1 MWEQAINPAYW
12 WGATAVASPIIIHL
26 INRMR
31 FRRLAWAA
39 MEFLLK
45 SQQRNRRRIL
55 IEQLILLM
63 LRCLI
68 VLALVALVVRP
79 TWWMGEAAQ
88 ARRQELPHY
97 HFIVLDDSLSMQ
109 DLEDAKQPNGPT
121 AYRRATAL
129 IAKLVQDYLDVPG
142 AHYLTFFRLSQPG
155 APEFGPPY
163 VQLGDAPPGQ
173 LLTHDEVSRFLARLE
188 ATPATSLRLGAD
200 DWLSLFRG
208 SAEIPG
214 LSAYLGNI
222 KRGHRYLHL
231 VSDFRERDWNQEG
244 FRPVLAQLGDWA
256 RSQDVQIR
264 LYDIA
269 APSRARDNPQERPVS
284 HGNLAITHVAARAQ
298 QRREEGTAASAVP
311 VQVVAPGVPFDL
323 EVTLRNFSANERQA
337 LRVGVRVDGVE
348 KNEFARV
355 VERIGSYEERTI
367 RLDMRFYDTDSP
379 GPKQITVYV
388 EDGQQPDHLP
398 ADNVRHVYVE
408 LRRDLPVL
416 LVDPDHLLDSPKP
429 PSEYI
434 ASVLGASRRLGWRPE
449 RCRPNELKNRKLDD
463 YPVIYL
469 LNVPGVG
476 TGPSDMDEDSLKA
489 LENYVRRGGSV
500 VFFLGERV
508 NVDLYNRFLYRNGQG
523 IFPAPLALRP
533 VPNSNLTFVDEA
545 PDLDDTAP
553 KARVLQTGHP
563 AFNFPREML
572 EEFAR
577 FLQINRYYKV
587 DPAWRPP
594 TDVQVLM
601 QLTNREPLTNFR
613 LETVE
618 IVQLLN
624 QDTSPQRVILA
635 SYAQRMLNW
644 VADAELKRSR
654 KGPLLDAVAGLLTDQ
669 QLTEYWKRPDRKEL
683 RQRLERFQQRLL
695 EGDPLVLESKVGTGT
710 RRGTVIVFLTPA
722 NPSPIPG
729 RNYSWN
735 NWANEMFFS
744 YVPMI
749 VFLQSYLAGESRKAR
764 EIETSHLLTRAVEVR
779 FDKEQYAPRVQLY
792 YWPEGK
798 SRDEAQALG
807 AVAGTESEQEVVFR
821 LHPQQAGFYVLR
833 LNEPGEGITPK
844 GEPESRILVF
854 NPDCRDEGDL
864 RRVAEADFQQQWL
877 RALTEGEQRLAYHE
891 AQQIVSR
898 APLLTEAAPPP
909 QEYLRTKSWSD
920 YSWVLLALLA
930 LLALEQFLA
939 MLFSHHVPL
948 GEKGLQ
954 PPPAARLVSMS
965 SPAAEAATSSAT
977 AG

>member
-12 WGATAVASPIIIHL
+12 WGATAIASPIIIHL

-31 FRRLAWAA
+31 FRRIAWAA

-55 IEQLILLM
+55 IEQLILLL

-97 HFIVLDDSLSMQ
+97 HFIVLDDSLSMR

-121 AYRRATAL
+121 AFRRATAL
-129 IAKLVQDYLDVPG
+129 IGKLVRDYLDVPG
-142 AHYLTFFRLSQPG
+142 AHYVTFFRLSH
-155 APEFGPPY
+155 PETPDFGPPY
-163 VQLGDAPPGQ
+163 AQLGESPPGQ
-173 LLTHDEVSRFLARLE
+173 LLTSEEVSRLLSRLD
-188 ATPATSLRLGAD
+188 ALQPTALRLRAE
-200 DWLSLFRG
+200 DWLALLRG
-208 SAEIPG
+208 SGDFPG
-214 LSAYLGNI
+214 VSAYLSNI
-222 KRGHRYLHL
+222 KRGHRYLHI
-231 VSDFRERDWNQEG
+231 VSDFREQDWNQES
-244 FRPVLAQLGDWA
+244 FRPILAQLGDWA
-256 RSQDVQIR
+256 RGQDVQIR
-264 LYDIA
+264 LYDVA
-269 APSRARDNPQERPVS
+269 APTRLSDNPQERPTS
-284 HGNLAITHVAARAQ
+284 HANLAITNVVARAQ

-323 EVTLRNFSANERQA
+323 EVTLRNFSASERSG

-355 VERIGSYEERTI
+355 VDRISGYEERTL
-367 RLDMRFYDTDSP
+367 RLDMRFHDGETL

-416 LVDPDHLLDSPKP
+416 LVDPDHMLDSPKP
-429 PSEYI
+429 PSEYV
-434 ASVLGASRRLGWRPE
+434 ASVLGATRRLGWRPE
-449 RCRPNELKNRKLDD
+449 RCRPNELKNRRLDD

-476 TGPSDMDEDSLKA
+476 NGPSDLDEDSLKA
-489 LENYVRRGGSV
+489 LESYVRRGGSL

-523 IFPAPLALRP
+523 IFPVPLALRP
-533 VPNSNLTFVDEA
+533 VPNSNLTFVDDP

-553 KARVLQTGHP
+553 KVRVLQIGHP

-572 EEFAR
+572 DEFAR
-577 FLQINRYYKV
+577 YLQINRYFKV
-587 DPAWRPP
+587 DPAWKPGA
-594 TDVQVLM
+594 DVQVVL

-624 QDTSPQRVILA
+624 QDTSPQRLMLA
-635 SYAQRMLNW
+635 NYAQRMLNW
-644 VADAELKRSR
+644 VADAEQKRNR
-654 KGPLLDAVAGLLTDQ
+654 KGPLLDAVAGLLSDP
-669 QLTEYWKRPDRKEL
+669 QLAEYWKRPDRKEL

-695 EGDPLVLESKVGTGT
+695 EGDPLVIEGKIGSGQ
-710 RRGTVIVFLTPA
+710 RRGTVVAFMTSA
-722 NPSPIPG
+722 NPSPVAG

-735 NWANEMFFS
+735 NWGNEMFFS
-744 YVPMI
+744 YVPMLA
-749 VFLQSYLAGESRKAR
+749 FLQSYLAGESRKAR
-764 EIETSHLLTRAVEVR
+764 ETETSHLLARSVEVR
-779 FDKEQYAPRVQLY
+779 FDKEQYAPRLQLF

-798 SRDEAQALG
+798 PRDEQQALG
-807 AVAGTESEQEVVFR
+807 AITGVESGQEIVFR
-821 LHPQQAGFYVLR
+821 LQPQQAGFYVLR
-833 LNEPGEGITPK
+833 LNEPGEGIAPK
-844 GEPESRILVF
+844 GEPESRILVL
-854 NPDCRDEGDL
+854 NPDCREEGDL
-864 RRVAEADFQQQWL
+864 RRVAEADLQEQW
-877 RALTEGEQRLAYHE
+877 RRSLTEGELRLAFQE
-891 AQQIVSR
+891 AQQIVARS
-898 APLLTEAAPPP
+898 PLLTEAAPPP
-909 QEYLRTKSWSD
+909 QEYVQAKSWSD

-939 MLFSHHVPL
+939 MLFSHHVPA

-954 PPPAARLVSMS
+954 PPPAARLVSIT
-965 SPAAEAATSSAT
+965 SPAGEVATTAT
-977 AG
+977 TS

>member
-31 FRRLAWAA
+31 FRRIAWAA

-55 IEQLILLM
+55 IEQLILLL

-97 HFIVLDDSLSMQ
+97 HFIILDDSLSAQ
-109 DLEDAKQPNGPT
+109 DLEDAKQRHGPT
-121 AYRRATAL
+121 TFRRATAL
-129 IAKLVQDYLDVPG
+129 VSKLVQDYLDVPG
-142 AHYLTFFRLSQPG
+142 AHYVTVFRLSQPET
-155 APEFGPPY
+155 PEFGPPIA
-163 VQLGDAPPGQ
+163 QLGEAPPGQ
-173 LLTHDEVSRFLARLE
+173 LLTAEEASRLLGRLD
-188 ATPATSLRLGAD
+188 TMQPTSLRLSPQ
-200 DWLSLFRG
+200 DWLALLRG
-208 SAEIPG
+208 TDEAPG
-214 LSAYLGNI
+214 IQAYLAHI
-222 KRGHRYLHL
+222 KRGHRYLHI
-231 VSDFRERDWNQEG
+231 VSDFREQDWNQEG
-244 FRPVLAQLGDWA
+244 FRPILAQLGDWA

-264 LYDIA
+264 LYDVA
-269 APSRARDNPQERPVS
+269 APTRSSENPQERPVS
-284 HGNLAITHVAARAQ
+284 HANLAITQVVARAQ
-298 QRREEGTAASAVP
+298 QRREEGTASSAVP
-311 VQVVAPGVPFDL
+311 VQVVVPGVPFDL
-323 EVTLRNFSANERQA
+323 EVTLRNFSASERSG

-355 VERIGSYEERTI
+355 VDRIGSFEDRTI
-367 RLDMRFYDTDSP
+367 RLDMRFYDTDTL
-379 GPKQITVYV
+379 GPKQIAVYV

-398 ADNVRHVYVE
+398 ADDVRYVYVE

-416 LVDPDHLLDSPKP
+416 LVDPDHMLESPKP
-429 PSEYI
+429 PSEYV
-434 ASVLGASRRLGWRPE
+434 ASALGSSRRLGWRPE

-476 TGPSDMDEDSLKA
+476 TGPSDLDEDSLKA
-489 LENYVRRGGSV
+489 LENYLRRGGSV

-533 VPNSNLTFVDEA
+533 IANSNQTFVDEP

-553 KARVLQTGHP
+553 KMRLLQTSHP

-572 EEFAR
+572 EEFSR
-577 FLQINRYYKV
+577 YLQVNRYFKV
-587 DPAWRPP
+587 DPSWKPSR
-594 TDVQVLM
+594 DVQVLL

-618 IVQLLN
+618 LVQILN
-624 QDTSPQRVILA
+624 QDSSPERVHLA
-635 SYAQRMLNW
+635 NYAQRMLNW
-644 VADAELKRSR
+644 VADAETKRSR
-654 KGPLLDAVAGLLTDQ
+654 KGPLLEAVTGLLSDS
-669 QLTEYWKRPDRKEL
+669 QLADYWKRPDRKDL

-695 EGDPLVLESKVGTGT
+695 EGDPLVIESKVGSGQ
-710 RRGTVIVFLTPA
+710 RRGTVVVFFTSA

-744 YVPMI
+744 YVPML

-764 EIETSHLLTRAVEVR
+764 ETETNYLLARSVEVR
-779 FDKEQYAPRVQLY
+779 FSKEQYAPRLQLF

-798 SRDEAQALG
+798 PREDLQPLG
-807 AVAGTESEQEVVFR
+807 TVNGTESGEEVAFR
-821 LHPQQAGFYVLR
+821 LRPQQAGYYVLK

-854 NPDCRDEGDL
+854 NPDCREEGDL
-864 RRVAEADFQQQWL
+864 RRVAEADLHQQWL
-877 RALTEGEQRLAYHE
+877 RALTEGEQRLAFSE
-891 AQQIVSR
+891 AQQLVSR
-898 APLLTEAAPPP
+898 SPLLSEAAPPP
-909 QEYLRTKSWSD
+909 QEFIRAKSWSD

-939 MLFSHHVPL
+939 MVFSHHVPA

-954 PPPAARLVSMS
+954 PPPAARLVSMPS
-965 SPAAEAATSSAT
+965 SMAEAATPTGVST
-977 AG
+977 